1 MAIGATGWQASQGA
15 TAALRQA
22 TYERLTAIRET
33 RSRQLVQYFDD
44 VAKHVLALCTDEST
58 IEAAL
63 EFRQAWAELP
73 PAHPQ
78 SPRHTALERYYPA
91 FIAEGLV
98 GRPPAA
104 DVVKEWFPADPRT
117 ITLQSI
123 YLVENPHPV
132 GAKDMLLSA
141 PQAGRYGRVHEIYHP
156 TLHRYQSAFGFHD
169 ILLIGM
175 PEQRVL
181 YTVLKE
187 IDLGAS
193 LSAPPYRETSLAR
206 AVARALALEGDDRT
220 AVEDYAPYG
229 ASHFA
234 PAAFVA
240 APVRRA
246 GVIIAVLAVQ
256 VSIAEVNRVM
266 TGNRRWREEGL
277 GETGQAYVVGP
288 DNKLRSDVR
297 VEIEQPER
305 FYADMEARLGPEVA
319 QQILSNR
326 TAILNLSADS
336 EAMARIRAG
345 LRETEIA
352 ADFRGVE
359 VLRAAAPLA
368 APGLDWILV
377 AEIET
382 GEALS
387 PVRELRARILMVGV
401 VIGILFLLAAGYLA
415 RSVTRPVLALA
426 ENARRLGGRAFG
438 VRIPVESA
446 DEIGQLADS
455 FNRMAEDLEKTT
467 VSKEDL
473 EALAGK
479 LITAQ
484 EDERSRLA
492 RELHDDLTQR
502 IAAVAIEAG
511 RLAHAPAAE
520 PQATR
525 AALERIKEQ
534 LAALSDDVHRLSRS
548 LHPATLDDLGLAA
561 AVEAECRSFFERGGP
576 PVDLALEGDYQSAPR
591 DVQLAVYRIVQEAL
605 RNIQRHADA
614 GEVSVRL
621 WREPASIELDI
632 RDNGRGFDRLTPSWR
647 PGLGLASME
656 ERARLAGGRFAAN
669 SRVGQGTH
677 ILVSMPLKGMSDADS

>member
-206 AVARALALEGDDRT
+206 AVARALALDGDDRT
-220 AVEDYAPYG
+220 AIEDYAPYG

-368 APGLDWILV
+368 APGLD
-377 AEIET
+377 
-382 GEALS
+382 
-387 PVRELRARILMVGV
+387 
-401 VIGILFLLAAGYLA
+401 
-415 RSVTRPVLALA
+415 
-426 ENARRLGGRAFG
+426 
-438 VRIPVESA
+438 
-446 DEIGQLADS
+446 
-455 FNRMAEDLEKTT
+455 
-467 VSKEDL
+467 
-473 EALAGK
+473 
-479 LITAQ
+479 
-484 EDERSRLA
+484 
-492 RELHDDLTQR
+492 
-502 IAAVAIEAG
+502 
-511 RLAHAPAAE
+511 
-520 PQATR
+520 
-525 AALERIKEQ
+525 
-534 LAALSDDVHRLSRS
+534 
-548 LHPATLDDLGLAA
+548 
-561 AVEAECRSFFERGGP
+561 
-576 PVDLALEGDYQSAPR
+576 
-591 DVQLAVYRIVQEAL
+591 
-605 RNIQRHADA
+605 
-614 GEVSVRL
+614 
-621 WREPASIELDI
+621 
-632 RDNGRGFDRLTPSWR
+632 
-647 PGLGLASME
+647 
-656 ERARLAGGRFAAN
+656 
-669 SRVGQGTH
+669 
-677 ILVSMPLKGMSDADS
+677 